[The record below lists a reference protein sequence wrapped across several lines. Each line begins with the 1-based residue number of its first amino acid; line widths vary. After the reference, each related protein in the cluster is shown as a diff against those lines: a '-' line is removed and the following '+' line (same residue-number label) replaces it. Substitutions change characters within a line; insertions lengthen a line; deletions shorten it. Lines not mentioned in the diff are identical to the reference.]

1 MILPGAAQP
10 LPVLPALCSSE
21 YPPVLFADSPPIFP
35 PGARVVR
42 PDARV
47 QLEPHHLDSERRPRG
62 AGCSKE
68 ARDPPGGER
77 NKGET
82 LRLPRVYE
90 HERES
95 V

>member
-1 MILPGAAQP
+1 MLT
-10 LPVLPALCSSE
+10 PAFPASSSSE
-21 YPPVLFADSPPIFP
+21 YPPVLSADSPSLLP
-35 PGARVVR
+35 PGTRVVR

-47 QLEPHHLDSERRPRG
+47 QLEPHHPDSERRPRG

-68 ARDPPGGER
+68 AGDSPRGER

-82 LRLPRVYE
+82 LPPSPTQ
-90 HERES
+90 S